1 MKRRKAEVEEA
12 NRERWLITYADLITL
27 LLIFFIVLFTF
38 SNIDAKKFAGIAE
51 ALSKA
56 LGGGGGM
63 VLEGPGPSV
72 VAGAPVSQ
80 ERVETKFSLSA
91 EAKETLQLQ
100 KIKEQIEKYA
110 KEQGLA
116 ARVTARIEERGV
128 VVSIQDTVL
137 FPLGSA
143 DLTPQARVIVRKVGE
158 ILLSTDNYIRIE
170 GHTCNLPIN
179 TARFPS
185 NWELSVARA
194 TSVVQELLHTV
205 NFPPQRL
212 SASGY
217 GEYRPIAPNDSE
229 ANRQKN
235 RRVDFVV
242 LRSRFQKVEPGILP
256 EFFYQ
261 KNSATKNGFPE

>member
-1 MKRRKAEVEEA
+1 MKRHKSEVKEA
-12 NRERWLITYADLITL
+12 NHERWLITYADLITL

-51 ALSKA
+51 SLSRA
-56 LGGGGGM
+56 LGGGSGM
-63 VLEGPGPSV
+63 VLEGAGPSV
-72 VAGAPVSQ
+72 VSGAPVSQ
-80 ERVETKFSLSA
+80 DRIESRFTIASEAEET
-91 EAKETLQLQ
+91 QLR

-110 KEQGLA
+110 KEQRLA
-116 ARVTARIEERGV
+116 GRVTTRIEERGV
-128 VVSIQDTVL
+128 VVSIQDTAL

-143 DLTPQARVIVRKVGE
+143 DLTPQAREVVRKVGQV
-158 ILLSTDNYIRIE
+158 LLTTDNYIRVE
-170 GHTCNLPIN
+170 GHTCNLPIH

-194 TSVVQELLHTV
+194 TSVVQELLHSV
-205 NFPPQRL
+205 NFPPERL

-229 ANRQKN
+229 ANRQQN

-242 LRSRFQKVEPGILP
+242 LRSRYKEVEPGVLP
-256 EFFYQ
+256 ELFYE
-261 KNSATKNGFPE
+261 KPEVTP

>member
-1 MKRRKAEVEEA
+1 MKRRRSEVEEA

-51 ALSKA
+51 SLSKA

-80 ERVETKFSLSA
+80 ERVETKFSLSK
-91 EAKETLQLQ
+91 EAKETLQMQ

-110 KEQGLA
+110 REQGLA

-128 VVSIQDTVL
+128 VVSIQDTAL

-143 DLTPQARVIVRKVGE
+143 DLTPQARLIVRKVGE
-158 ILLSTDNYIRIE
+158 ILLATDNYIRIE
-170 GHTCNLPIN
+170 GHTCDLPIH

-194 TSVVQELLHTV
+194 TSVVQELLRI

-217 GEYRPIAPNDSE
+217 GEYRPVAPNDSE

-242 LRSRFQKVEPGILP
+242 LRSRYKEVEPGILP
-256 EFFYQ
+256 EFFYE
-261 KNSATKNGFPE
+261 KMPEVAP